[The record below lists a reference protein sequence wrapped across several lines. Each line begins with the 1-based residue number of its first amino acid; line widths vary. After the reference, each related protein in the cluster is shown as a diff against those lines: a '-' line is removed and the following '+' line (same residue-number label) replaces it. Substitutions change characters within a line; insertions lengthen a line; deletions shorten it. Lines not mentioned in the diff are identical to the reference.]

1 MVHTFVGMGFIQ
13 LISAILMMVGSIVL
27 LVATDW
33 QLALIMLV
41 LAPLTFGVVGFSARP
56 HPAHRS
62 SEI

>member
-27 LVATDW
+27 LFATDW

-41 LAPLTFGVVGFSARP
+41 LVPLTFGVVGFSARP
-56 HPAHRS
+56 TSCS
-62 SEI
+62 SLI